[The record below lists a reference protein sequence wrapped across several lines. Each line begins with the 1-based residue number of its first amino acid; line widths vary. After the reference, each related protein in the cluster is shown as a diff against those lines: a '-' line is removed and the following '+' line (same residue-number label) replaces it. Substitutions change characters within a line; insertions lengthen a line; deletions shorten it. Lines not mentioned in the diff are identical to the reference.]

1 MASILLNLLVF
12 IISFVFIWLGSG
24 LIITS
29 VDKISRKLKVSSF
42 AFSFFLL
49 GILTSIPEISVSLAA
64 LSEGKPEIFVGTL
77 IGEIIVIFFL
87 IIPFLAFFGNGIK
100 FTNKIEPHTLIFAFV
115 VLLTPLVAVLDKT
128 ITTTESV
135 FMIILASVLFFVI
148 QKHKGILDGNTEM
161 MHLKRYSIHDLLRIL
176 AGIGIVLVASNL
188 IVNKTIFFADL
199 LSIPEFFIGLIILG
213 VGTSLPEITLA
224 FRAIAE
230 KKKDVALG
238 NYLGSATTNVVVL
251 SIMIMLSGG
260 NVMTVN
266 SFWKTLMIAVVGF
279 AMFYHFTKSKD
290 DLSKREGAIL
300 LLVYVAFLILEGTII
315 L

>member
-1 MASILLNLLVF
+1 MASILLNLLIFFVAF
-12 IISFVFIWLGSG
+12 SFVWLGSG
-24 LIITS
+24 LIINS
-29 VDKISRKLKVSSF
+29 VDKISKKLKVSSF

-87 IIPFLAFFGNGIK
+87 IIPLLAFFGNGIV
-100 FTNKIEPHTLIFAFV
+100 FTNKIKSHTLLYAFI
-115 VLLTPLVAVLDKT
+115 VLLTPLVAVLDKS
-128 ITTTESV
+128 ISITESI
-135 FMIILASVLFFVI
+135 FMIILASVLFFII
-148 QKHKGILDGNTEM
+148 QKHKGVLDGSTEM
-161 MHLKRYSIHDLLRIL
+161 MHLKRYSINDLLKIL
-176 AGIGIVLVASNL
+176 AGVGIVLVASNI
-188 IVNKTIFFADL
+188 IVDKTIYFADL
-199 LSIPEFFIGLIILG
+199 LTIPEFFIGLIILG
-213 VGTSLPEITLA
+213 VGTSLPEMSLA

-238 NYLGSATTNVVVL
+238 NYLGSATTNVIVL

-266 SFWKTLMIAVVGF
+266 SFWKTLLIAVIGF
-279 AMFYHFTKSKD
+279 AIFYHFTKSKN